1 MSALFP
7 LQITVSLKRLKR
19 CSIARINFDI
29 CAHVDEPG
37 VMHHSCRCE
46 GGYHA
51 CAGPADLAN
60 LPLQQMRQEAQALMA
75 DIGTSAAMQLQHV
88 PVMIQGANGQQVVHY
103 ISMAGL
109 QGVSQQQPTPAWR

>member
-1 MSALFP
+1 MHMLTSLASC
-7 LQITVSLKRLKR
+7 IT
-19 CSIARINFDI
+19 
-29 CAHVDEPG
+29 
-37 VMHHSCRCE
+37 SCRCE

-109 QGVSQQQPTPAWR
+109 QGVSQQQPTPAWPVSSHVQQP

>member
-1 MSALFP
+1 MHILTSLASC
-7 LQITVSLKRLKR
+7 IT
-19 CSIARINFDI
+19 
-29 CAHVDEPG
+29 
-37 VMHHSCRCE
+37 SCRCE
-46 GGYHA
+46 GGCHA

-109 QGVSQQQPTPAWR
+109 QGVSQQQPTPAWPVSSRVQQP